1 MISLQ
6 DAPLFKGLDADTAAT
21 LAGTFLATAVGAGE
35 VVFRQGQDGNA
46 LVVVLDGLFELVRD
60 GGDGEEIHLA
70 DIQPGRVLG
79 LPSLVDP
86 GPRTATLRA
95 LEDGGVAILDQATFS
110 TLWEAQ
116 GDVAAKLHYQVA
128 VIAIGELRSAHRKLL
143 ETLDTPLD
151 APPLLRQLVYQ
162 SSAYR

>member
-1 MISLQ
+1 VIRLQ
-6 DAPLFKGLDADTAAT
+6 DTSLFKGLDSDTAAAI
-21 LAGTFLATAVGAGE
+21 AGTFLASGVDAGE
-35 VVFRQGQDGNA
+35 VVFRQGQEGNA
-46 LVVVLDGLFELVRD
+46 LVVVVDGLFELVRD
-60 GGDGEEIHLA
+60 GAEGQEIHLA

-95 LEDGGVAILDQATFS
+95 LEDGGVAILDLDTF
-110 TLWEAQ
+110 TKLWDAQ

-128 VIAIGELRSAHRKLL
+128 VIAIDELRSAHRKLL
-143 ETLDTPLD
+143 DTLATPLD